1 MKEITI
7 EEAKKVAERRSL
19 KPARLKGTEILNF
32 VKDPAGRYEEISWQE
47 LEALV
52 KKHDRRINEDNGWLK
67 IL

>member
-1 MKEITI
+1 VKEISF
-7 EEAKKVAERRSL
+7 EEAKKIAKRRNL

-32 VKDPAGRYEEISWQE
+32 IKNPAGRYEEISWQE

-52 KKHDRRINEDNGWLK
+52 KKYGRTINEDNSWLK